1 MIEMNIIIIGGG
13 IMMYFLARFFTSA
26 GNKVT
31 LISKNA
37 EDAKDL
43 ATMEKVNVVKGD
55 ATLPEVLE
63 DAGAAYANVIIAIT
77 PNDPDNLVI
86 CQIAKK
92 EFKVKKTLA
101 FVNDP
106 RNVEVFKSLGVD
118 QVVSIV
124 NIMSS
129 LVQQQITL
137 DEISSLTPVEEGKV
151 IIMETQI
158 EADDNICESTLN
170 EFDLPE
176 DALIG
181 CVIRNGKAIIP
192 RGNTKIIEND
202 RLIILLL
209 PDIQTKVL
217 KVIKKG

>member
-1 MIEMNIIIIGGG
+1 
-13 IMMYFLARFFTSA
+13 
-26 GNKVT
+26 
-31 LISKNA
+31 
-37 EDAKDL
+37 
-43 ATMEKVNVVKGD
+43 
-55 ATLPEVLE
+55 
-63 DAGAAYANVIIAIT
+63 
-77 PNDPDNLVI
+77 
-86 CQIAKK
+86 
-92 EFKVKKTLA
+92 
-101 FVNDP
+101 
-106 RNVEVFKSLGVD
+106 
-118 QVVSIV
+118 
-124 NIMSS
+124 MSS

-158 EADDNICESTLN
+158 EADDNICNNTLN